1 MWSVYNIFELVSTRR
16 IDIQRCAGQMCLLT
30 PTVNFSY
37 YTDENYRV
45 AMPFINESE
54 FEGASH
60 GMPGSGVMRA
70 RMGKIDMFD
79 GLLQK

>member
-1 MWSVYNIFELVSTRR
+1 
-16 IDIQRCAGQMCLLT
+16 
-30 PTVNFSY
+30 
-37 YTDENYRV
+37 
-45 AMPFINESE
+45 MPFISDSK